1 MIFFPSKTIK
11 VQSLSFLRPNSK
23 HIALHSFWMA
33 FATVIYVDKVNYLN
47 MIKEKLVKKHSPFMS
62 NGSTIQITTKLW
74 FTPVYQQRMYHL
86 PTEATGRRL
95 RPML

>member
-1 MIFFPSKTIK
+1 
-11 VQSLSFLRPNSK
+11 
-23 HIALHSFWMA
+23 MA
-33 FATVIYVDKVNYLN
+33 FATAIYVDKVNYLN

-95 RPML
+95 RPMLKNINPFLAKKCTIFAKKEVSAKLKVGQ